1 MNQVAG
7 QHDKEHGVWSILEG
21 MIAMG
26 WSIVSNIPENI
37 LFLVFIENKKS
48 EYKSKIV
55 NFEAIKARLLKY
67 APGFFFIEDILLGL
81 GCPVLVNFDARFCN
95 NRTQNGNIR
104 FEFICAV
111 STKQKIS

>member
-1 MNQVAG
+1 MKVNQDFSDFQINFIFLNQVAG

-55 NFEAIKARLLKY
+55 NFEAISKT
-67 APGFFFIEDILLGL
+67 IEVCPRIFLHRGHSSWAGMPSLG
-81 GCPVLVNFDARFCN
+81 
-95 NRTQNGNIR
+95 
-104 FEFICAV
+104 EF
-111 STKQKIS
+111 